1 MTVGQWLVAGFV
13 VLVIAG
19 AGLAVH
25 AWWRDKNGNGG
36 Q

>member
-13 VLVIAG
+13 ALLVVG
-19 AGLAVH
+19 AALFVR
-25 AWWRDKNGNGG
+25 AWWGDKNGNGG